1 MKLMFQTRKGIS
13 WQAEKML
20 ASRKG
25 HRRVESLVL
34 DAEMKNDPCGNY
46 RYMSRKY
53 FAIHIFHL

>member
-1 MKLMFQTRKGIS
+1 
-13 WQAEKML
+13 ML